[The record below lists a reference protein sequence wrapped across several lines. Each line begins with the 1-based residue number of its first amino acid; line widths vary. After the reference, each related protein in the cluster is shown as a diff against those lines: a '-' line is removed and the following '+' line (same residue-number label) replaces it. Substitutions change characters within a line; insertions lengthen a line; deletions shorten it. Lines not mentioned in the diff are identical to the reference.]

1 MKLQF
6 SEEIWKE
13 GNMFVSYAPELDI
26 AACGETVD
34 EAKKNLLEVIRINV
48 DEMRMLGTLQAFLRD
63 AGFESSDQDGLLR
76 ADKQLVGFAARE
88 VAL

>member
-1 MKLQF
+1 VR
-6 SEEIWKE
+6 SRNWTE

-26 AACGETVD
+26 AACGETID

-63 AGFESSDQDGLLR
+63 AGFIIGWR
-76 ADKQLVGFAARE
+76 T
-88 VAL
+88 